1 MSRSPAV
8 MRKGR
13 NTKPTVEPVVPITFR
28 KTASPT
34 LPLEL
39 EPHSAANSQASI
51 PHRAEDAVCRRTKR
65 DNGNRDRSS

>member
-13 NTKPTVEPVVPITFR
+13 NTKPTVEPVVPINLR

-34 LPLEL
+34 LPL

-51 PHRAEDAVCRRTKR
+51 PHSAEDAVGRCAKR
-65 DNGNRDRSS
+65 DNGNRDRGS